1 LLRSKS
7 AITKPFSRIQ
17 HYIAGKVYLNE
28 EGWKDVQKAIRCFHM
43 AADDGNSYAEYQLG
57 KIYYFGNGIRA
68 DREKG
73 LEYLARSAAHGNVY
87 AENLLRVIRQQH
99 IRGAASLIAQL
110 GRMFQ
115 EKEQRQD
122 RVRHRSHVQT
132 AKALSGTKILYDP
145 HRYSD

>member
-1 LLRSKS
+1 M
-7 AITKPFSRIQ
+7 IQ

-57 KIYYFGNGIRA
+57 KIFYFGNGIRA

-73 LEYLARSAAHGNVY
+73 LDYLAQSATHGNVY

-99 IRGAASLIAQL
+99 LRGAASLIAQL

-122 RVRHRSHVQT
+122 RVR
-132 AKALSGTKILYDP
+132 
-145 HRYSD
+145 